1 MIHAYNHITNLLYVC
16 YFVVHVSYLG
26 MLFCCQSDMFRIG
39 KHIHHHARGS
49 RIFTTCFSASSSNIF
64 TRFRDG
70 KLPSEQTQQFCTSN
84 ILRKGAHFRHG
95 LKDSKRV
102 VVKLGSAVI
111 TREDESGLALGR
123 LASIVEQVIDFSC
136 HCTFQYKSHIKH
148 DVSTARLRYLDK
160 NHAYG
165 FVVVARCPNCRIKD
179 MKWLLYLVAL
189 LRLASKSYDRK
200 LPCQ

>member
-1 MIHAYNHITNLLYVC
+1 
-16 YFVVHVSYLG
+16 
-26 MLFCCQSDMFRIG
+26 MFRIG

-49 RIFTTCFSASSSNIF
+49 HIFTRYFSASSSNIF

-70 KLPSEQTQQFCTSN
+70 KLPSEQTQQFCTSH
-84 ILRKGAHFRHG
+84 IIRKGAHFRHG

-136 HCTFQYKSHIKH
+136 HSTLFDKPHIKH
-148 DVSTARLRYLDK
+148 DVSTARLHYLDK
-160 NHAYG
+160 NHAHGG

-179 MKWLLYLVAL
+179 MKWLLYLAAL